1 MEFLS
6 LYAELCLAWVAFTAI
21 VATLRQA
28 LGGHFTPLQ
37 YVMFRYFV
45 ESSLLFFMMTLA
57 SIALLESLS
66 DEQQVWRITILMFAV
81 AIVTY
86 VPFHIR
92 RRTRLGVPLPLASL
106 LITVG
111 YVILFVILVL
121 SLLEVFWRPSLM
133 LVAVTCVYSIG
144 GNSIVFIQFLGTFVE
159 VHEKQ
164 T

>member
-57 SIALLESLS
+57 SIALLESMD
-66 DEQQVWRITILMFAV
+66 DEQRVWRLTIAMFSV
-81 AIVTY
+81 AIATY

-92 RRTRLGVPLPLASL
+92 RRIRLGVPLPLTSL
-106 LITVG
+106 LVTVG
-111 YVILFVILVL
+111 YSALLVILIM
-121 SLLEVFWRPSLM
+121 SLFGDFLRPSLM

-159 VHEKQ
+159 VDNK
-164 T
+164 

>member
-1 MEFLS
+1 MDFLS

-57 SIALLESLS
+57 SIALLESMS
-66 DEQQVWRITILMFAV
+66 DEQRAWEITILMFTV
-81 AIVTY
+81 AIATY

-92 RRTRLGVPLPLASL
+92 RRTKLGVQMPITSL
-106 LITVG
+106 FVVVG
-111 YVILFVILVL
+111 YVILFIVLLL
-121 SLLEVFWRPSLM
+121 SLFDVFFRPSLM

-144 GNSIVFIQFLGTFVE
+144 GNSIVFIQFLGTYVE
-159 VHEKQ
+159 VREE
-164 T
+164 

>member
-57 SIALLESLS
+57 SIALLAALN
-66 DEQQVWRITILMFAV
+66 DGPRVWRITILMFTV
-81 AIVTY
+81 AIALY
-86 VPFHIR
+86 VPFHIQR
-92 RRTRLGVPLPLASL
+92 RIRLGVPLPMASL

-111 YVILFVILVL
+111 YVILFSILVL
-121 SLLEVFWRPSLM
+121 SLFGIFLRPSLM
-133 LVAVTCVYSIG
+133 LVAATCVYSIG
-144 GNSIVFIQFLGTFVE
+144 GNSIVFVQFLGTFVE
-159 VHEKQ
+159 VRDE
-164 T
+164 